1 MPANKTISDKPID
14 QLTKAEI
21 DERKA
26 LTLHH
31 LEEARKLWPGLLHMS
46 EAERKQS
53 PGKVLSV
60 FAKPLG
66 LLFAVLTPK
75 KGEERSALAKA
86 FDVLGEKDGG
96 QDPER
101 FETELLDT
109 RLHRAEAQ
117 QEIVDA
123 LDALS
128 RHMADDI
135 LDTGEKIMGP
145 GLLALQLA
153 RTVAEASP
161 AHASVLAP
169 VLDAFRGLT
178 KQARK
183 AREQKREDAANN
195 GAAKPGDK

>member
-31 LEEARKLWPGLLHMS
+31 LEEIRKLWPGLRHMT
-46 EAERKQS
+46 EEDRKQS

-60 FAKPLG
+60 FAGPLG
-66 LLFAVLTPK
+66 LLFAALTPK
-75 KGEERSALAKA
+75 KGEEQPAIAKA

-96 QDPER
+96 SDPER
-101 FETELLDT
+101 FEVELLDA
-109 RLHRAEAQ
+109 RLHRVQAE

-123 LDALS
+123 LEGFS

-135 LDTGEKIMGP
+135 LDAGEKVMGP
-145 GLLALQLA
+145 GLLALQMA
-153 RTVAEASP
+153 RTVAEANP
-161 AHASVLAP
+161 AHASLLAP
-169 VLDAFRGLT
+169 VLDAFRSLT

-183 AREQKREDAANN
+183 AREQKRAD
-195 GAAKPGDK
+195 KPADK